1 MLSPSFIKDEYSTD
15 SRFGCFI
22 DLLWSLPTAGDFFGP
37 SGRSRSSEVSDDEL
51 HSEAPEWYITFGNC
65 DQNELANI
73 FQNYPQDCV
82 SALSNLDLSSI
93 RNGNVDAVTAA
104 YRIIC
109 QPRCGNPI
117 ITFYNRCGF
126 SQFTGIVRGLC
137 SRNSAETSCYEE
149 FDSITSG
156 ETQVRSNCNFQS
168 STCTA
173 ACQNALTNYGRSGC
187 CINVFNTTSLT
198 GSTPAEFQ
206 NSLWSGCGVNTPEF
220 CDLQTSSLSSADAP
234 KIIKVFIMLTL
245 IAMAML
251 LL

>member
-1 MLSPSFIKDEYSTD
+1 MNAALIV
-15 SRFGCFI
+15 GLAA
-22 DLLWSLPTAGDFFGP
+22 LLISCGHCRPQVTSSALQGALEAVNFLTMSSIQKRQ
-37 SGRSRSSEVSDDEL
+37 SG
-51 HSEAPEWYITFGNC
+51 ITIGNC
-65 DQNELANI
+65 DRNELANI

-82 SALSNLDLSSI
+82 SALGNLDLTTI
-93 RNGNVDAVTAA
+93 RNGNVNAITAA
-104 YRIIC
+104 YEVIC
-109 QPRCGNPI
+109 RPRCGNPI

-137 SRNSAETSCYEE
+137 SRNSAGTSCYEE
-149 FDSITSG
+149 FGSIASR
-156 ETQVRSNCNFQS
+156 ETQVTSNCNFQS

-198 GSTPAEFQ
+198 GSTPASFQ
-206 NSLWSGCGVNTPEF
+206 NSLWSGCGVNTPGF
-220 CDLQTSSLSSADAP
+220 CDLETSSLSSADEP
-234 KIIKVFIMLTL
+234 KAIKVIFMLTL

>member
-1 MLSPSFIKDEYSTD
+1 MNAALIV
-15 SRFGCFI
+15 GLAA
-22 DLLWSLPTAGDFFGP
+22 LLISCGHCRPQVTSSALQGALEAVKFLTMSSIQKRQ
-37 SGRSRSSEVSDDEL
+37 SG
-51 HSEAPEWYITFGNC
+51 ITFGNC
-65 DQNELANI
+65 DQNELTNI
-73 FQNYPQDCV
+73 FQNYPRDCL
-82 SALSNLDLSSI
+82 SALSNLDLRGI
-93 RNGNVDAVTAA
+93 QNANIDAITAA

-137 SRNSAETSCYEE
+137 SSNSAGTSCYEE
-149 FDSITSG
+149 FGSIVSDG
-156 ETQVRSNCNFQS
+156 TQVTSNCNFQS

-198 GSTPAEFQ
+198 GSTPAGFQ
-206 NSLWSGCGVNTPEF
+206 NSLWSGCGVSTPEF
-220 CDLQTSSLSSADAP
+220 CNLATSSLSSADAP
-234 KIIKVFIMLTL
+234 KTLKVLFMLTL
-245 IAMAML
+245 VAMAML

>member
-1 MLSPSFIKDEYSTD
+1 MVSPSETVTRTNLQTF
-15 SRFGCFI
+15 
-22 DLLWSLPTAGDFFGP
+22 
-37 SGRSRSSEVSDDEL
+37 SETIHKL
-51 HSEAPEWYITFGNC
+51 
-65 DQNELANI
+65 
-73 FQNYPQDCV
+73 DCL
-82 SALSNLDLSSI
+82 SALRNLDLRGI
-93 RNGNVDAVTAA
+93 QNANIAAITAA

-137 SRNSAETSCYEE
+137 SQNSAGTSCYEQ
-149 FDSITSG
+149 FGSIVSD
-156 ETQVRSNCNFQS
+156 ENQVTSNCNFQS

-198 GSTPAEFQ
+198 GSTPARFQ

-220 CDLQTSSLSSADAP
+220 CNLETSSLSSADAP
-234 KIIKVFIMLTL
+234 KIIKVFFMLTL
-245 IAMAML
+245 FAMAML

>member
-1 MLSPSFIKDEYSTD
+1 MNTALIV
-15 SRFGCFI
+15 GLAA
-22 DLLWSLPTAGDFFGP
+22 LLISCGHCRPQATSSALQGALEAVKFLTMSSIQKRQ
-37 SGRSRSSEVSDDEL
+37 SG
-51 HSEAPEWYITFGNC
+51 ITFGNC

-126 SQFTGIVRGLC
+126 SLFTGIVRGLC

-149 FDSITSG
+149 FDIRRDSSEIELQLSIFYLHS
-156 ETQVRSNCNFQS
+156 R
-168 STCTA
+168 
-173 ACQNALTNYGRSGC
+173 
-187 CINVFNTTSLT
+187 
-198 GSTPAEFQ
+198 
-206 NSLWSGCGVNTPEF
+206 
-220 CDLQTSSLSSADAP
+220 LSECP
-234 KIIKVFIMLTL
+234 Y
-245 IAMAML
+245 
-251 LL
+251 

>member
-1 MLSPSFIKDEYSTD
+1 MNAAVIVGLAA
-15 SRFGCFI
+15 
-22 DLLWSLPTAGDFFGP
+22 LLISCGHCRPQVTATALQGALEAVKFLTMSSIQKRQ
-37 SGRSRSSEVSDDEL
+37 SG
-51 HSEAPEWYITFGNC
+51 ITFGNC
-65 DQNELANI
+65 NQNELANI

-82 SALSNLDLSSI
+82 SALRNLDLSNI
-93 RNGNVDAVTAA
+93 LNANTDAITAT

-137 SRNSAETSCYEE
+137 SRNSAGTSCYQE
-149 FDSITSG
+149 FGNIASD
-156 ETQVRSNCNFQS
+156 ETQVISNCNFQS

-187 CINVFNTTSLT
+187 CINVLNTTSLT
-198 GSTPAEFQ
+198 GSTPAGFQ

-220 CDLQTSSLSSADAP
+220 CDLETSSLSSADAP
-234 KIIKVFIMLTL
+234 KIIKVSFMLTL
-245 IAMAML
+245 VAMAML